1 MVRCSKRSVVRT
13 RMPMTPH
20 FAAGDRRGG
29 GLVGLGLWCYSNV
42 IRVSSTRLLSRFS
55 TDFLGHP
62 RRNTATAT
70 RAAFASGLSAA
81 AAAAAVL
88 LSMLLSMSSEAA
100 AASTTT
106 TTRSTTTLTR
116 ALMKSRLALAFRKPL
131 LARRPASF
139 VVLLACV
146 SVCVLQGR
154 GGCCVALLYYRVD
167 SLLVLYTMSFTFL

>member
-1 MVRCSKRSVVRT
+1 
-13 RMPMTPH
+13 MPMTPH

-81 AAAAAVL
+81 AAAAVL

-146 SVCVLQGR
+146 SVCVCAAR
-154 GGCCVALLYYRVD
+154 PRRLLC
-167 SLLVLYTMSFTFL
+167 SATLLPSRLTFSTIYNELHFPVGED